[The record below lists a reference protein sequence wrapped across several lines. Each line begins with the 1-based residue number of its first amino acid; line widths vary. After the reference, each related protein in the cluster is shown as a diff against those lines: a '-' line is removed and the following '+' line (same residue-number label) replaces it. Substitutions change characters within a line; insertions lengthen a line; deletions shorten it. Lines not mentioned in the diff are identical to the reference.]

1 MNYYQDELT
10 AQYNREKVREDFS
23 LIHIE
28 QHAAKARVYHPGVF
42 TRIMHSFS
50 IWMIST
56 GKNLH
61 NRYEIP
67 SMHCNQTPSSSLAR

>member
-10 AQYNREKVREDFS
+10 AKYNREKIREDFS

-28 QHAAKARVYHPGVF
+28 QHAAKSRIYRPGVF
-42 TRIMHSFS
+42 THIMHSFS

-61 NRYEIP
+61 SRYEIP
-67 SMHCNQTPSSSLAR
+67 SMHCSQTPSGSLAR

>member
-10 AQYNREKVREDFS
+10 AKYNREKIREDFG

-28 QHAAKARVYHPGVF
+28 QHAAKAHVYRPGLF
-42 TRIMHSFS
+42 TWTMHSFS

-56 GKNLH
+56 GKTLH

-67 SMHCNQTPSSSLAR
+67 SMHCGQTPSNSLAR